1 MEIAVEAGVDPQL
14 ALRHGEL
21 LQVAVESEG
30 ARPVQP
36 DGRQITV
43 HREGRHV
50 LGGCREERGGTF
62 ICLFVFR
69 FLVMV
74 SGGTGC
80 TGYLR

>member
-30 ARPVQP
+30 PRPVQP
-36 DGRQITV
+36 DGCQIAV

-50 LGGCREERGGTF
+50 LGGCREERGGTV
-62 ICLFVFR
+62 ICLFVLGF
-69 FLVMV
+69 
-74 SGGTGC
+74 S
-80 TGYLR
+80 

>member
-1 MEIAVEAGVDPQL
+1 MKVAVEAGVDPQL

-30 ARPVQP
+30 APPVQP

-50 LGGCREERGGTF
+50 LGGCREERGRDV
-62 ICLFVFR
+62 CLLACF
-69 FLVMV
+69 
-74 SGGTGC
+74 
-80 TGYLR
+80 